1 MDAKLILIIAG
12 VGVACFVLGL
22 LVRGRR
28 RDDGRMIVQRAPF
41 TPQAGQTGETHSTA
55 QIIAP
60 AAQTGGT
67 QSSYGGANVGIDLQ
81 LGRDV
86 EGLLSAGKK
95 IQAVVLV
102 RERTGMG
109 LKESKDVVDRLEGL
123 MKRLGS

>member
-1 MDAKLILIIAG
+1 MEARHILITAA
-12 VGVACFVLGL
+12 VGLACFVLGL

-28 RDDGRMIVQRAPF
+28 RDDGRMIVRRSSFNSA
-41 TPQAGQTGETHSTA
+41 AA
-55 QIIAP
+55 AP
-60 AAQTGGT
+60 AGESDDADAGV
-67 QSSYGGANVGIDLQ
+67 NLQ

-86 EGLLSAGKK
+86 EELLSAGKK

-123 MKRLGS
+123 MKRLGN